1 MMSISK
7 LKLKCRN
14 RASAEETSEIQD
26 LQTNACDMT
35 LNLMK
40 LKVNVKL
47 GNQSVKVKV
56 KLFCL

>member
-14 RASAEETSEIQD
+14 HASAEETSEIQD